1 MIDVSPSG
9 AAPWRRADLHMHTSF
24 SGWRRL
30 RLIEARDSY
39 VTPEVAFAAA
49 RRKGMDFVCFTDHDT
64 IDGALDFLAR
74 HPEEAPRVIVGEEVE
89 VRFPDTRQW
98 IHLSVFGID
107 ERIHEEIAA
116 ARGDALEVLAL
127 FEERRLLFS
136 LNHPF
141 QSFRTIRAARRHL
154 EAVLPRVPAVEVC
167 NSTSPRS
174 HRRVVEALL
183 ESRGGRRPVGIGGSD
198 SHTER
203 RVAAAWTEAP
213 GDTREEFLASLAAG
227 VGAIG
232 GEAGGI
238 GALLRDLHQ
247 IIGEYYVRLYGLGR
261 RQEPALSVG
270 NLLGSVALLPGVV
283 LGVPTLLTALH
294 MARQEWI
301 ARAGRWGRERAAGT
315 EAMRDESLH
324 PEMPRAAPVEPGAA
338 RSYASSPRPT
348 KSPRAGEPEAARVAH
363 RREPEPDF
371 ASYRPE

>member
-1 MIDVSPSG
+1 MIEVPTSG
-9 AAPWRRADLHMHTSF
+9 AARWRRADLHMHTSF

-39 VTPEVAFAAA
+39 VTPDTAFAAA
-49 RRKGMDFVCFTDHDT
+49 RRAGMDFVCFTDHDT

-107 ERIHEEIAA
+107 ERIHAEIAA
-116 ARGDALEVLAL
+116 ARGDLFDVLAL

-141 QSFRTIRAARRHL
+141 QSFRTIRTARRHL
-154 EAVLPRVPAVEVC
+154 QAVLPRVPAVEVC

-174 HRRVVEALL
+174 HRRIVESLL
-183 ESRGGRRPVGIGGSD
+183 DARGGRRPVGIGGSD

-203 RVAAAWTEAP
+203 RVAAAWTAAP
-213 GDTREEFLASLAAG
+213 GETKEEFLASLAAG

-232 GEAGGI
+232 GEARGM
-238 GALLRDLHQ
+238 GALLIDLHRV
-247 IIGEYYVRLYGLGR
+247 IGEYYARLYGLGR
-261 RQEPALSVG
+261 RRESPLSAG
-270 NLLGSVALLPGVV
+270 SLLGSIALLPAVL

-294 MARQEWI
+294 TARQEWI
-301 ARAGRWGRERAAGT
+301 ARCGRWDRAEAARAVPVETGTALPFAASPRATTSPRAEAPEALRAAG
-315 EAMRDESLH
+315 
-324 PEMPRAAPVEPGAA
+324 RA
-338 RSYASSPRPT
+338 
-348 KSPRAGEPEAARVAH
+348 
-363 RREPEPDF
+363 EPEPDF
-371 ASYRPE
+371 ASSRPE